1 MQTTKIK
8 LSDGKLLFNTNFDV
22 LHIDGEKNV
31 EADALSRL
39 VPFPTKQDQPMKL
52 NNLEQTNIIKRH
64 EYLSK
69 TIFKKIQQAHNGIVG
84 HSGVQKTIER
94 LQRINQSWSNI
105 KKNFLNYLTFIQQIM
120 NTQVNKRTGVSP
132 SQTIFGNS
140 VNYDLHF

>member
-1 MQTTKIK
+1 M
-8 LSDGKLLFNTNFDV
+8 LFNTNFDV

-94 LQRINQSWSNI
+94 LQRINQSWSGTR
-105 KKNFLNYLTFIQQIM
+105 KDVSTFIHNCPCCQKM
-120 NTQVNKRTGVSP
+120 NKIKPLVHTIPFTLSHYRSFRTE
-132 SQTIFGNS
+132 NEK
-140 VNYDLHF
+140 L